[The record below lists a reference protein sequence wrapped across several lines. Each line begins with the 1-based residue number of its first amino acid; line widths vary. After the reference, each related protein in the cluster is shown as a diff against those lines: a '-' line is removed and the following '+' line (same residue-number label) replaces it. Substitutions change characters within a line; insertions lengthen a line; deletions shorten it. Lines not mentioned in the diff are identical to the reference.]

1 MKKKLIIGI
10 ILISLGIFYLKV
22 ISPVFQIHI
31 PCVFKEIT
39 GLDCPGCGMT
49 RAALAMLDGDF
60 YQAFRFNMLVFVLAP
75 IYLLYLYF
83 ERKNKQRLS
92 KCLMGGML
100 ILSGLFFILRNTE
113 MFNFLAPTH
122 L

>member
-10 ILISLGIFYLKV
+10 VLVALGILYLKV
-22 ISPVFQIHI
+22 ISPVFHIHI
-31 PCVFKEIT
+31 PCVFKKIT

-83 ERKNKQRLS
+83 EGKNKQRSS
-92 KCLMGGML
+92 KYLMGGML

-113 MFNFLAPTH
+113 MFNFLAPTQ

>member
-31 PCVFKEIT
+31 PCVFKKIT

-49 RAALAMLDGDF
+49 RAALAILDGDF
-60 YQAFRFNMLVFVLAP
+60 YQAFRFNMLVFILAP

-83 ERKNKQRLS
+83 ERKNKQETS
-92 KCLMGGML
+92 KYMMGGML

-113 MFNFLAPTH
+113 MFNFLAPTQ